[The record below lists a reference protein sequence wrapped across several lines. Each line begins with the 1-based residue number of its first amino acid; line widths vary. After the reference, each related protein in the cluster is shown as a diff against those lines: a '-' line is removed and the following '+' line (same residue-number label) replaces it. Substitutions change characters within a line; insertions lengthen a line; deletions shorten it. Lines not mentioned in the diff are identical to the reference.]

1 MKMAYI
7 LFAVGIVCI
16 VAGIIL
22 YSNPSKVSESTDAC
36 AMSQEEAKAE
46 KVSLPSELS
55 DTSNSNDNDDCHKKG
70 LEFEEYVVSRFS
82 RKYFSLNEWRSDKFS
97 NDVYP
102 ESNTYPD

>member
-1 MKMAYI
+1 MAYI
-7 LFAVGIVCI
+7 LFAVGLVCI
-16 VAGIIL
+16 IAGIIL
-22 YSNPSKVSESTDAC
+22 YTNPSKVSESTDAG

-82 RKYFSLNEWRSDKFS
+82 RKYFSLNEWKIGRAH
-97 NDVYP
+97 V
-102 ESNTYPD
+102 